1 VIANNLRQI
10 LELAPQFKKDEAD
23 NPAMEKRE
31 LLLAALRTEIEAH
44 LVQGNLDPNLLQVR
58 AGGRQSLYSP
68 VPWVRIFDPEHAPT
82 AQTGFYIVLLFAA
95 DGSAVYLSLNQGTS
109 EFRSNKMRPILDDD
123 LLLNRTAIARAAIDE
138 WVTRV
143 TTAGTVEIDLRGET
157 APVGPES
164 KRRARNYELAN
175 IYAYRYPV
183 AELPTDDSFRA
194 DLEELLVLLWALEN
208 ADLTTPTAFVSQLPK
223 RQASPN
229 TSRPS
234 MRQGRQLNE
243 KIRRLIE
250 KTAEDRAVAHYE
262 TNGWTAERVGQFKLG
277 YDLKCTKQ
285 DVELHVEVK
294 GTSGKGID
302 VTLTPNEVSHC
313 RTCPHMALVVVRQIE
328 IGDDETVKETGVMKI
343 FEPWSID
350 DSRLIPSEYSYR
362 VPIPDHAAP

>member
-1 VIANNLRQI
+1 MILETLRQI
-10 LELAPQFKKDEAD
+10 LKLAPEFKKDEAN
-23 NPAMEKRE
+23 NPAMEQRE
-31 LLLAALRTEIEAH
+31 LLLATLRTEIEAQ
-44 LVQGNLDPNLLQVR
+44 LVQGNLDPQLLQVR

-143 TTAGTVEIDLRGET
+143 TTAGSVEVDLRGDS

-164 KRRARNYELAN
+164 KRRVRNYELAN
-175 IYAYRYPV
+175 IYSYRYPI
-183 AELPTDDSFRA
+183 AELPTDESFRA

-208 ADLTTPTAFVSQLPK
+208 ADLNTPTAFVSQLPQ

-234 MRQGRQLNE
+234 TRQGRQLNE

-250 KTAEDRAVAHYE
+250 KTAEDRAVSHYE
-262 TNGWTAERVGQFKLG
+262 TNGWAVERVGQFKLG
-277 YDLKCTKQ
+277 YDLKCIKQ

-294 GTSGKGID
+294 GTSGRGLD
-302 VTLTPNEVSHC
+302 VTLTPNEVNHC
-313 RTCPHMALVVVRQIE
+313 RSYPHMALVVVSRIE
-328 IGDDETVKETGVMKI
+328 IGDDEIVTDLGVMRL
-343 FEPWSID
+343 FEPWSMD
-350 DSRLIPSEYSYR
+350 DTRLTPSEYSYR
-362 VPIPDHAAP
+362 VPIIDK